1 MDNCSLWKLIAVRIL
16 DNILIQIRLGDHVV
30 SHRLM
35 RRWWTLVIVVR
46 FSPHNFRKR
55 PGKLRLRIFSQL
67 ARSGKQPNLLRLF
80 TGVDGCR
87 HVCRHKL
94 ALDLRGKIR
103 PKYVV
108 QLLLLLLLLNRSV
121 YIAPTRVYILREDL
135 GRIVDRSGL
144 LLLLRLS
151 YTHGRPRTRDYRVGT
166 TTETIGRDLLR
177 QRCVGNLLNAAATIH
192 LIRS

>member
-35 RRWWTLVIVVR
+35 RRWWTLVVVVR
-46 FSPHNFRKR
+46 FSPHNFRER
-55 PGKLRLRIFSQL
+55 PGKFRLRIFSQL

-103 PKYVV
+103 PKNVV
-108 QLLLLLLLLNRSV
+108 QLLLLLLNRSV
-121 YIAPTRVYILREDL
+121 YIAPTRVYILRENL
-135 GRIVDRSGL
+135 GRIVDRSWLL

-151 YTHGRPRTRDYRVGT
+151 YTHGRPGTRDHRVGT

-177 QRCVGNLLNAAATIH
+177 QRCVGNLLNATATIH